1 MSDRRKT
8 SSLALEIKGLNVH
21 YGASHALQGV
31 DMALHGGILSVVG
44 RNGMGK
50 TTLCKTIMGLERATS
65 GTISFGGQLLNG
77 RSPAEIARLGVG
89 YVPQGRRLWRSLTVD
104 EHLRL
109 VAQSGGAWSIE
120 RIYDS
125 FPRLAERKSN
135 GGAQLSGGEQQML
148 AIGRALLLNPKLLV
162 MDEPTEG
169 LAPVIVSHVEDMLL
183 KLAAEGDIDVLVIEQ
198 NIGVA
203 TSVAETV
210 AVMVNGR
217 VSRIV
222 SSRELAADRDLQQRL
237 LGVGQHAHDE
247 DTGALAAG
255 ADTLDGALERHYQ
268 PAQHALPQITR
279 WSRIDAAAKPIWS
292 GDAGTAHAQGSAG
305 IVVLGA
311 MDRWSDEVRMAC
323 AALRGA
329 GHKVTSVDI
338 SPRPGLASSA
348 DMPAHRLAAWHPRG
362 AAGIHDGR
370 GRDPRLG
377 VAEALAR
384 FLSAGSG
391 PEAIIAVLSLGEALI
406 MAPALR
412 AAAGDVPVMLVGEA
426 SARDIGGNGPG
437 RHALVLPADGA
448 EARHRAIRSACA
460 AVAELLAPTPVTK
473 DLAGKGGAVALVS
486 GLGGDA
492 LCSAVMAGLE
502 QVVRCTPYAPTPGG
516 MAALK
521 AALRAGGARAV
532 IDIDQSDFADRLFG
546 GIVETLL
553 DRVAAMG
560 DAKRPFISVLNGGD
574 RVFVRAAET
583 GAVSFRSLSRVEAK
597 AVAQSYAAALNA
609 AAGDITVIVPTE
621 PRDTPAA
628 WFSEAFASAFLQ
640 TGQHRTIRSADRA
653 DSRDTIQ
660 HILRALDGAGAN
672 APGTRRVAAG
682 KAYGASAS

>member
-1 MSDRRKT
+1 MSEGRRT
-8 SSLALEIKGLNVH
+8 TAPALEIKGLNVY

-31 DMALHGGILSVVG
+31 DLGLHGGVLSVVG

-50 TTLCKTIMGLERATS
+50 TTLCKAIMGLEHASS

-77 RSPAEIARLGVG
+77 KTPAEIARLGVG

-109 VAQSGGAWSIE
+109 VAQSGGAWTVE

-148 AIGRALLLNPKLLV
+148 AIGRALLLNPRLLV

-169 LAPVIVSHVEDMLL
+169 LAPVIVAHVEDMLL

-222 SSRELAADRDLQQRL
+222 PSLELATDRDLQQRL

-247 DTGALAAG
+247 EPDTGAPEPDMQDG
-255 ADTLDGALERHYQ
+255 TLGLHYQ
-268 PAQHALPQITR
+268 AAQHALPQVTR
-279 WSRIDAAAKPIWS
+279 WSGIDAAARPAWS
-292 GDAGTAHAQGSAG
+292 GDTITEQGSAG

-311 MDRWSDEVRMAC
+311 MDRSGDEMQMAC

-338 SPRPGLASSA
+338 STRPGLVSSA
-348 DMPAHRLAAWHPRG
+348 DVPAHRLAAWHPRG

-384 FLSAGSG
+384 FLSAASG
-391 PEAIIAVLSLGEALI
+391 LKAIIGVLNLGEALT

-412 AAAGDVPVMLVGEA
+412 DAAGDVPVMLVGEA
-426 SARDIGGNGPG
+426 SARDIGGDGLG
-437 RHALVLPADGA
+437 RHALVLTADGA
-448 EARHRAIRSACA
+448 EARYRAIRSACA
-460 AVAELLAPTPVTK
+460 ALTELLVPAPVTK
-473 DLAGKGGAVALVS
+473 DVAGKGGPVALVS

-502 QVVRCTPYAPTPGG
+502 QVVRCHPYAPTPGG
-516 MAALK
+516 MATLET
-521 AALRAGGARAV
+521 ALRAGEARAV
-532 IDIDQSDFADRLFG
+532 IDLDQSDFADRLFG
-546 GIVETLL
+546 GIIETPP
-553 DRVAAMG
+553 DRVAPLCA
-560 DAKRPFISVLNGGD
+560 AKRPFISVLNGGD
-574 RVFVRAAET
+574 RIFARQAET
-583 GAVSFRSLSRVEAK
+583 SMMTSRPLDRAEA
-597 AVAQSYAAALNA
+597 ASVGQGYAAALNDA
-609 AAGDITVIVPTE
+609 PGEITVIVPSE
-621 PRDTPAA
+621 LPDTPGA
-628 WFSEAFASAFLQ
+628 WFADAFTAAFHQ
-640 TGQHRTIRSADRA
+640 SGQRRLIRSAGRTE
-653 DSRDTIQ
+653 SRDTIQ
-660 HILRALDGAGAN
+660 HILRALDGTGAN
-672 APGTRRVAAG
+672 ASATRRVAAG
-682 KAYGASAS
+682 TAYGAPAS